1 MDLSHSAVVEA
12 VSEASEA
19 AYDAPARSQR
29 YNEVAAQCAMYRA
42 VSGFQRAPEVVAAR
56 RIASDRLR
64 RQSPAQE
71 TRVPE
76 GL

>member
-19 AYDAPARSQR
+19 AYDAPTRGAR
-29 YNEVAAQCAMYRA
+29 YNEVAARCAMYRA
-42 VSGFQRAPEVVAAR
+42 VNALQRAPEVVTAR